1 MSPGFRLALTSRSNE
16 GARAL
21 LVTSL
26 WIVFGNIA
34 LLLCYC
40 GAPVLALTQGRD
52 HYRTAVIQLSST
64 RMVLCLVD
72 VEGHNDL
79 M

>member
-1 MSPGFRLALTSRSNE
+1 MSPGFKLALTSKSNE
-16 GARAL
+16 GAGAH
-21 LVTSL
+21 LVRSL
-26 WIVFGNIA
+26 WVVLGNTA
-34 LLLCYC
+34 LLLCCC

-79 M
+79 I

>member
-1 MSPGFRLALTSRSNE
+1 MSPGFKLALTSRSNE

-26 WIVFGNIA
+26 WIVFGNTA
-34 LLLCYC
+34 LLLCCC

-52 HYRTAVIQLSST
+52 DYRTAVIQLSST

-79 M
+79 I